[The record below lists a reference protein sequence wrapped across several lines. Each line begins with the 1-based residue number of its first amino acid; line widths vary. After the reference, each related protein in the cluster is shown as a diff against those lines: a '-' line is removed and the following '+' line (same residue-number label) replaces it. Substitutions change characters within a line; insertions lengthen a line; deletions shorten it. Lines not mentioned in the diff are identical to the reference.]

1 MGLATSSTFSSLG
14 ATGGAETHTESE
26 MPSHYH
32 TWTASRQQ
40 AGTDDN
46 SNTSELSHGDR
57 GSGNTMT
64 KDTNAKGG
72 NAAHNNLQ
80 PYVVLNYIIKE

>member
-1 MGLATSSTFSSLG
+1 MG
-14 ATGGAETHTESE
+14 ATGGEESHVLTEAE

-46 SNTSELSHGDR
+46 NNTTEFSRGDR
-57 GSGNTMT
+57 GSGDTVN
-64 KDTNAKGG
+64 KDTDSKGSDQ
-72 NAAHNNLQ
+72 AHNNMP